1 MLLEIKDLKVHYGGV
16 QALQGVSLDMEEG
29 EIRLPV
35 GWKRGREN
43 YLGQYYLRISGA
55 REWRNPVQWEKN
67 QRPSSSCHCQ
77 AGNCPGTGRERNFR
91 NPDGI
96 GKFKNRGLPDSFEKR
111 IRTSHWNRFMTSFP
125 CSANEETNWGEI

>member
-16 QALQGVSLDMEEG
+16 QALQGVSLDLEEG
-29 EIRLPV
+29 EIVCL
-35 GWKRGREN
+35 
-43 YLGQYYLRISGA
+43 LGGNGAGKTTLANTICGLVAA

-91 NPDGI
+91 DPDGI

-111 IRTSHWNRFMTSFP
+111 MSNNHWNRFMPSFP
-125 CSANEETNWGEI
+125 CSANEETSWGEV